1 MNMKKI
7 TRIAAIAATAALA
20 GVSLVSSPALA
31 APTTITFWA
40 MQGQVG
46 EVNAAKQ
53 EVAAF
58 NSIHDDIEVKLVFKD
73 SMGTA
78 LDATK
83 ADALPDVFEYDGE
96 TLGHLVYDGKLLKL
110 NGLVASKTLS
120 NALTSIK
127 SQNTASDGNTYAVSQ
142 YDSGLSLWGNKSM
155 LKAAGVSYP
164 TTWEKAWTSKEF
176 TTVLTKLAAKSK
188 TKKAID
194 MKENYGI
201 GGGWAGYAFT
211 PVANSAGTQ
220 LLNAD
225 KSKAAFA
232 TAKVAAAMKT
242 WASWKKFS
250 DPSADDSAF
259 TKKRVALAWVG
270 HWAGPGIRTALG
282 KDAVLIPL
290 PNFGAGS
297 KSGQGSHSLAIGSK
311 SKNSAAAAKFLEFIT
326 SDQWIINLT
335 QQNGAVPASNTSLAN
350 SKDYA
355 KGGVLALYGE
365 QLAAS
370 CGEKVPTAKCVTV
383 PRSISPAWPTINTEF
398 SKAAQTIWD
407 GGDALAALQKAAKAV
422 DQNIADN
429 GGYKN

>member
-1 MNMKKI
+1 MNKI
-7 TRIAAIAATAALA
+7 TRIAALGISAALVSAALVSTPAAAAT
-20 GVSLVSSPALA
+20 
-31 APTTITFWA
+31 TTITFWA
-40 MQGQVG
+40 MQGQTG

-58 NSIHDDIEVKLVFKD
+58 NSIHDDIEVKLIFKD

-83 ADALPDVFEYDGE
+83 VDALPDVFEYDGE

-110 NGLVASKTLS
+110 NGLVAPRTLA

-127 SQNTASDGNTYAVSQ
+127 AQNAASDGNTYAVSQ
-142 YDSGLSLWGNKSM
+142 YDSGLSLWGNRSM

-164 TTWEKAWTSKEF
+164 TTWDKAWTSKEF
-176 TTVLTKLAAKSK
+176 TAVLTKLASKSQ

-194 MKENYGI
+194 FKENYGI

-211 PVANSAGTQ
+211 PIVNSAGTQ
-220 LLNAD
+220 LLNKD
-225 KSKAAFA
+225 KSKSAFA
-232 TAKVAAAMKT
+232 TAKVAAALKT

-270 HWAGPGIRTALG
+270 HWAGPTIRAALG

-297 KSGQGSHSLAIGSK
+297 KSGQGSHSLAIGAK
-311 SKNSAAAAKFLEFIT
+311 SKNASAAAKFLEFVT
-326 SDQWIINLT
+326 SDQWINNLT
-335 QQNGAVPASNTSLAN
+335 AQNGAVPASKTALSNN
-350 SKDYA
+350 KDYA
-355 KGGVLALYGE
+355 KGGVLALYGQ

-370 CGEKVPTAKCVTV
+370 CGETVPGVKCVTV
-383 PRSISPAWPTINTEF
+383 PRSISPVWPTMNAEF

-407 GGDALAALQKAAKAV
+407 GGGALSALQKAAKAI
-422 DQNIADN
+422 DQNISDN
-429 GGYKN
+429 NGYKN

>member
-1 MNMKKI
+1 MRKSA
-7 TRIAAIAATAALA
+7 RFAAIAAAAALA
-20 GVSLVSSPALA
+20 GTSLVSTPAVA

-58 NSIHDDIEVKLVFKD
+58 NSINDDIEVKLVFKD

-110 NGLVASKTLS
+110 NGVVSSKTLG

-127 SQNTASDGNTYAVSQ
+127 SQNTASDGKTYAVSQ

-155 LKAAGVSYP
+155 LKAAGVTYP
-164 TTWEKAWTSKEF
+164 TTWNKAWTASQF
-176 TTVLTKLAAKSK
+176 TTVLSKLAAKSP

-194 MKENYGI
+194 FKENYGI

-211 PVANSAGTQ
+211 PIANSAGTQ
-220 LLNAD
+220 LLD
-225 KSKAAFA
+225 SGKSKSKFA
-232 TAKVAAAMKT
+232 TAKVAAALKT
-242 WASWKKFS
+242 WASWKKYS

-270 HWAGPGIRTALG
+270 HWAGPAIREALG

-290 PNFGAGS
+290 PDFGSGS
-297 KSGQGSHSLAIGSK
+297 KSGQGSHSLAIGSQT
-311 SKNSAAAAKFLEFIT
+311 KNSAAAAKFLEYIT
-326 SDQWIINLT
+326 SDQWINNLT
-335 QQNGAVPASNTSLAN
+335 KQNGAVPASKTALAN
-350 SKDYA
+350 NRDYA

-370 CGEKVPTAKCVTV
+370 CGEKAPTKACVTV
-383 PRSISPAWPTINTEF
+383 PRSITPAWPTINTEF

-407 GGDALAALQKAAKAV
+407 GGNALAALKKAAAAI
-422 DQNIADN
+422 DRNIADN